1 MTFLEV
7 KSLIKYLMEL
17 SRCVNSLVTTAG
29 YLQQVPC
36 FDLNLFRIHDHFSG
50 FKIHFEASN
59 FLLLTTDYSKIFHFK
74 EEIQLLLEKILGEPF
89 FNYFNIS
96 EEELN
101 CLKKFLISIHLYFL

>member
-7 KSLIKYLMEL
+7 KSLIKNLMEL

-29 YLQQVPC
+29 YLQRVPR
-36 FDLNLFRIHDHFSG
+36 FDLNLSRISDHYSG

-74 EEIQLLLEKILGEPF
+74 EEIQ
-89 FNYFNIS
+89 
-96 EEELN
+96 
-101 CLKKFLISIHLYFL
+101 HL

>member
-1 MTFLEV
+1 MTVLEV

-17 SRCVNSLVTTAG
+17 SRCVNSLVTT
-29 YLQQVPC
+29 